1 MAISFDNIPTTIRVP
16 LAYVEFNNENAL
28 TGTAANPYKLLV
40 IGQKLTSGT
49 HPKLSP
55 VRITSADQAATLFGV
70 GSMLHAMFAAIKKA
84 NSYVETWAIA
94 TEDASSGQKASATVT
109 LSGSTAKS
117 GTLWLYVGGTPV
129 SCAVTTREELDAVA
143 TRLAAAV
150 NADVALPVTAQAA
163 EKVVTLTCRWA
174 GLTGNDLDLRL
185 NVYGE
190 DTPAGLV
197 ATCTAFEGGT
207 ANPDVTDVIAAMGDT
222 QWHGIVMPWTD
233 AANMTALEAEL
244 ELRWGPMKQME
255 SIAFTAFRGTHG
267 ETASHGNSR
276 NSHLVTCMG
285 TGKSPTPVWIWAAVN
300 AATALASLETDP
312 ARPLQT
318 LALTGVIPPALED
331 RWTMEER
338 NLLLHDGIAT
348 FMVQAGDVVAIER
361 QVTMYQTNRW
371 GMPDPSY
378 LDVNTPATLGY
389 IRYAT
394 RARILQKYPRHKL
407 ASDGTRYGAGQ
418 AIVTPSVIRGE
429 LLALYRELEEA
440 GIVENFDQY
449 KADLIVER
457 NANDRNRVDV
467 LAPPDLVNQF
477 RIFAMKT
484 MYVL

>member
-28 TGTAANPYKLLV
+28 TGTVANPYKLLV

-129 SCAVTTREELDAVA
+129 SCAVTAGEELDAVA

-207 ANPDVTDVIAAMGDT
+207 ANPDVTDVIAAMG
-222 QWHGIVMPWTD
+222 
-233 AANMTALEAEL
+233 
-244 ELRWGPMKQME
+244 
-255 SIAFTAFRGTHG
+255 
-267 ETASHGNSR
+267 
-276 NSHLVTCMG
+276 
-285 TGKSPTPVWIWAAVN
+285 
-300 AATALASLETDP
+300 
-312 ARPLQT
+312 
-318 LALTGVIPPALED
+318 
-331 RWTMEER
+331 ER
-338 NLLLHDGIAT
+338 NGT
-348 FMVQAGDVVAIER
+348 VSSCPGQ
-361 QVTMYQTNRW
+361 
-371 GMPDPSY
+371 MPP
-378 LDVNTPATLGY
+378 T
-389 IRYAT
+389 
-394 RARILQKYPRHKL
+394 
-407 ASDGTRYGAGQ
+407 
-418 AIVTPSVIRGE
+418 
-429 LLALYRELEEA
+429 
-440 GIVENFDQY
+440 
-449 KADLIVER
+449 
-457 NANDRNRVDV
+457 
-467 LAPPDLVNQF
+467 
-477 RIFAMKT
+477 
-484 MYVL
+484 